1 MSTYSSR
8 STSSSRRGH
17 ASVQSQQSM
26 ASSNS
31 TGYTSLSPPP
41 PLEEGRRS
49 PSAGSASTSVSTQI
63 ALRNMR
69 RLEARRNM
77 EETHYL
83 TQKARNCKLN
93 PPVDLRALDYVS
105 KYDDNLVCP
114 ICRCALVDPVLLMDC
129 DHCFCRECIR
139 QTWTTPN
146 PLGPKGDCPTCRMPA
161 KLGPRASTTKILVN
175 ILDDL
180 VVKCPKSENGCKS
193 QVKRGEVQDHI
204 DIYCGYAM
212 VECKDTQCGQSIQ
225 RKDYDQGCLHYTVQ
239 CESCHQE
246 MPKAELENHWQVQCP
261 DRQVNCELCSSLIY
275 HRDREEHRKE
285 VCPAVSVPCPGATL
299 GCLNKSK
306 RAHLEIHTR
315 GCALAKLGP
324 YLETQ
329 KQRMDEQES
338 AQKTINRKLEILE
351 TGFNAMQDII
361 SANQSIPPNNA
372 STETLILAARHDR
385 GGSNATTS
393 TRIASADDYDFPVP
407 PSNRAS
413 AAEPEPTSPASTV
426 RSASTGRT
434 QPPGRPA
441 PSAPGPRPADL
452 PPSTTTDFDLASPFT
467 AQGNTSDGP
476 YTSPLH
482 HLLSM
487 HENLREEMSR
497 ISTAL
502 QELDGRHSMQILN
515 ENLRNREEIAYLG
528 GQVAGMNRQVH
539 WLTSTQ
545 LQRQQGGGGGGSSPR
560 APSSSTMGRRD
571 HGDASADS
579 AGASGAGVQVAV
591 NAMSTAATALRG
603 AARVVNVGAQSPTS
617 PQAMRRGVSEEGR
630 TKL

>member
-1 MSTYSSR
+1 MSIYSR
-8 STSSSRRGH
+8 SSSRGPSGH
-17 ASVQSQQSM
+17 ASVQSYQS
-26 ASSNS
+26 ASSSNS
-31 TGYTSLSPPP
+31 TGYTSLSPP
-41 PLEEGRRS
+41 LQQSRSRS
-49 PSAGSASTSVSTQI
+49 PNSGTTSVSTQI

-83 TQKARNCKLN
+83 TQKARNSKLN

-105 KYDDNLVCP
+105 NYDDNLVCP
-114 ICRCALVDPVLLMDC
+114 ICRCPLVDPVLLMDC

-139 QTWTTPN
+139 QTWPEHA

-161 KLGPRASTTKILVN
+161 KLGPRVSTTKILVN

-204 DIYCGYAM
+204 AIYCGYSM
-212 VECKDTQCGQSIQ
+212 VECKDSTCGQSIQ
-225 RKDYDQGCLHYTVQ
+225 RKDYEQGCLHYSIA

-261 DRQVNCELCSSLIY
+261 DRQINCDLCSSVIY
-275 HRDREEHRKE
+275 HRDRDEHRKNA
-285 VCPAVSVPCPGATL
+285 CPAVSVPCPGASL
-299 GCLNKSK
+299 GCVNKSK

-324 YLETQ
+324 YLDAQ

-361 SANQSIPPNNA
+361 SANQLSPPDNA
-372 STETLILAARHDR
+372 STETLILPSRRNRADTA
-385 GGSNATTS
+385 S
-393 TRIASADDYDFPVP
+393 TRIVSADDYDFPVP
-407 PSNRAS
+407 PSNRGS
-413 AAEPEPTSPASTV
+413 AVEQPPSPASTV
-426 RSASTGRT
+426 RSSSTSRIEA
-434 QPPGRPA
+434 PRRPA
-441 PSAPGPRPADL
+441 PGAPGPRPSDL
-452 PPSTTTDFDLASPFT
+452 PPSTSLDLDLASPFPQSN
-467 AQGNTSDGP
+467 ADGP

-487 HENLREEMSR
+487 HENLREEMTR

-539 WLTSTQ
+539 WLTSSQ
-545 LQRQQGGGGGGSSPR
+545 LQRQQGGSSSRAPSASSVSRREHSDAADSGSTTAGGSS
-560 APSSSTMGRRD
+560 
-571 HGDASADS
+571 
-579 AGASGAGVQVAV
+579 GVQVAV

-603 AARVVNVGAQSPTS
+603 AARVVNVGPQSPTS
-617 PQAMRRGVSEEGR
+617 PHMRRGVSEEGR

>member
-1 MSTYSSR
+1 MSTY
-8 STSSSRRGH
+8 STSSSRRPSGH
-17 ASVQSQQSM
+17 ASVQSYQSM
-26 ASSNS
+26 SSSNS

-41 PLEEGRRS
+41 PDSESRRS
-49 PSAGSASTSVSTQI
+49 PSSGGGTTSVSTQI

-114 ICRCALVDPVLLMDC
+114 ICRCPLVDPVLLMDC
-129 DHCFCRECIR
+129 DHCFCRDCIR
-139 QTWTTPN
+139 QTWPAHS

-204 DIYCGYAM
+204 AIYCGYSM
-212 VECKDTQCGQSIQ
+212 VECKDANCGQSIQ
-225 RKDYDQGCLHYTVQ
+225 RKDYEQGCLHYTVN

-246 MPKAELENHWQVQCP
+246 MPKAELESHWQVQCP
-261 DRQVNCELCSSLIY
+261 DRQINCDLCSSLIH
-275 HRDREEHRKE
+275 HRDRDQHRRD
-285 VCPAVSVPCPGATL
+285 VCPAVSVPCPGSSL
-299 GCLNKSK
+299 GCHNKSK

-324 YLETQ
+324 VLDAQ

-361 SANQSIPPNNA
+361 SANQSSPPDNA
-372 STETLILAARHDR
+372 STETLILPTRRNRAD
-385 GGSNATTS
+385 TTS

-407 PSNRAS
+407 PSNRGS
-413 AAEPEPTSPASTV
+413 AVEPSSPASTV

-434 QPPGRPA
+434 EPPSRPA
-441 PSAPGPRPADL
+441 PAAPGPRPLDL
-452 PPSTTTDFDLASPFT
+452 PPSITQDFDLASPFP
-467 AQGNTSDGP
+467 QSNGDGP

-487 HENLREEMSR
+487 HESLREEMTR

-545 LQRQQGGGGGGSSPR
+545 LQRQQGGSSPR
-560 APSSSTMGRRD
+560 APSTNSSSRRE
-571 HGDASADS
+571 HGDAAESGSSSAD
-579 AGASGAGVQVAV
+579 ASSGVQVAV

-603 AARVVNVGAQSPTS
+603 AARVVNVGGPQSPTS
-617 PQAMRRGVSEEGR
+617 PNMRRGMSEEGR

>member
-1 MSTYSSR
+1 MSTYS
-8 STSSSRRGH
+8 TSSSGRRPSGH
-17 ASVQSQQSM
+17 NSVQSHQS

-31 TGYTSLSPPP
+31 TGYTSTGYTSLSAPPP
-41 PLEEGRRS
+41 EEARRS
-49 PSAGSASTSVSTQI
+49 PTSGTTSVSTQI

-77 EETHYL
+77 EENHYL
-83 TQKARNCKLN
+83 TQKARNQKLN

-114 ICRCALVDPVLLMDC
+114 ICRCPLVDPVLLMDC

-139 QTWTTPN
+139 QTWTTYS

-180 VVKCPKSENGCKS
+180 HVQCPKRENGCKS
-193 QVKRGEVQDHI
+193 EIKRGEVQDHI

-212 VECKDTQCGQSIQ
+212 VECKDSGCGQSIQ
-225 RKDYDQGCLHYTVQ
+225 RKDYEQGCLHYNVE
-239 CESCHQE
+239 CESCHHS
-246 MPKAELENHWQVQCP
+246 MPKAHLESHWQVDCP
-261 DRQVNCELCSSLIY
+261 DRQIRCDLCSSLIY
-275 HRDREEHRKE
+275 HRDREEHRKQS
-285 VCPAVSVPCPGATL
+285 CPAASVPCPGSSL
-299 GCLNKSK
+299 GCTNRSK
-306 RAHLEIHTR
+306 RAHLEIHTK

-324 YLETQ
+324 VIDAQ

-351 TGFNAMQDII
+351 TGFTAMQDIF
-361 SANQSIPPNNA
+361 SANQSSRPDNG
-372 STETLILAARHDR
+372 STETLVLPSRNRAA
-385 GGSNATTS
+385 SAATTS
-393 TRIASADDYDFPVP
+393 TRVVSADDYDFPVP
-407 PSNRAS
+407 PSNRGS
-413 AAEPEPTSPASTV
+413 AVEPEPSSPASTV
-426 RSASTGRT
+426 RSSSASRIEA
-434 QPPGRPA
+434 PSRPA
-441 PSAPGPRPADL
+441 PGAPGPRPSDL
-452 PPSTTTDFDLASPFT
+452 PPSTTVDFDLASPFPQSN
-467 AQGNTSDGP
+467 ADGP

-487 HENLREEMSR
+487 HENLREEMTR

-545 LQRQQGGGGGGSSPR
+545 LQRQQGGSSPR
-560 APSSSTMGRRD
+560 APSASANVGRRELS
-571 HGDASADS
+571 DAAEPRAT
-579 AGASGAGVQVAV
+579 AGGSGGVQVAV

-603 AARVVNVGAQSPTS
+603 AARVVNVGGSQSPTS
-617 PQAMRRGVSEEGR
+617 PGPMRRGPSEEGR

>member
-1 MSTYSSR
+1 MSTSSR
-8 STSSSRRGH
+8 SSSQRPSGH
-17 ASVQSQQSM
+17 ASVQSYQSM
-26 ASSNS
+26 SSSNS
-31 TGYTSLSPPP
+31 TGYTSLSPPLHP
-41 PLEEGRRS
+41 ESRS
-49 PSAGSASTSVSTQI
+49 STSPGGGNTSVSTQI

-105 KYDDNLVCP
+105 KYDDNLMCP
-114 ICRCALVDPVLLMDC
+114 ICRCPLVDPVLLMDC
-129 DHCFCRECIR
+129 DHCFCRDCIR
-139 QTWTTPN
+139 QTWPTHN

-204 DIYCGYAM
+204 AIYCGYSM
-212 VECKDTQCGQSIQ
+212 VECKDPNCGQSIQ
-225 RKDYDQGCLHYTVQ
+225 RKDYEQGCLHYTVS

-246 MPKAELENHWQVQCP
+246 MSKAELENHWQVQCP
-261 DRQVNCELCSSLIY
+261 DRQINCDLCNSLIY
-275 HRDREEHRKE
+275 HRDRDEHRKNA
-285 VCPAVSVPCPGATL
+285 CPAMSVPCPGASL
-299 GCLNKSK
+299 GCVNKSK

-324 YLETQ
+324 VLEAQ
-329 KQRMDEQES
+329 KQRMDEQEC

-351 TGFNAMQDII
+351 TGFTAMQDIV
-361 SANQSIPPNNA
+361 SANQTVPPDNA
-372 STETLILAARHDR
+372 SAETLVLRSRHNRTD
-385 GGSNATTS
+385 TTS
-393 TRIASADDYDFPVP
+393 TRVASADDYDFPVP

-413 AAEPEPTSPASTV
+413 AAEPTSPASTI
-426 RSASTGRT
+426 RSASTSRT
-434 QPPGRPA
+434 EA
-441 PSAPGPRPADL
+441 PSRAAPGAPGPRPSDL
-452 PPSTTTDFDLASPFT
+452 PPSTTMDFDLASPFPP
-467 AQGNTSDGP
+467 GDGDGP

-487 HENLREEMSR
+487 HENLRGEMTR

-545 LQRQQGGGGGGSSPR
+545 LQRQQEGSNSR
-560 APSSSTMGRRD
+560 APSSSSVSRREP
-571 HGDASADS
+571 GNSANS
-579 AGASGAGVQVAV
+579 HSTPAGGSTGVQVAV

-603 AARVVNVGAQSPTS
+603 AARVVNVGPPQSPTS
-617 PQAMRRGVSEEGR
+617 PGMRRGMSEEGR

>member
-1 MSTYSSR
+1 MSTYSTSSR
-8 STSSSRRGH
+8 SSSRRP
-17 ASVQSQQSM
+17 SERVSTQSHQSM
-26 ASSNS
+26 SSSNS
-31 TGYTSLSPPP
+31 TGYTSLSPPLP
-41 PLEEGRRS
+41 EESRRS
-49 PSAGSASTSVSTQI
+49 PSSGSTSVSTQI

-212 VECKDTQCGQSIQ
+212 VECKDSKCGQSIQ
-225 RKDYDQGCLHYTVQ
+225 RKDYDQGCLHYNVN

-261 DRQVNCELCSSLIY
+261 DRQINCELCSSLIY
-275 HRDREEHRKE
+275 YRDRDEHRKE
-285 VCPAVSVPCPGATL
+285 ACPAVSVPCPGASL

-338 AQKTINRKLEILE
+338 AQKAINRKLEILE
-351 TGFNAMQDII
+351 TGFSAMQDII
-361 SANQSIPPNNA
+361 SANQSSPPDNA
-372 STETLILAARHDR
+372 STETLILRSRHDR
-385 GGSNATTS
+385 GSSAATTS

-407 PSNRAS
+407 PSNRGS
-413 AAEPEPTSPASTV
+413 AVEPEPSSPASTV

-434 QPPGRPA
+434 QPPSRPA
-441 PSAPGPRPADL
+441 PGAPGPRPADL
-452 PPSTTTDFDLASPFT
+452 PPSTTTDFDLASPFAPGST
-467 AQGNTSDGP
+467 DGP

-487 HENLREEMSR
+487 HENLREEMAR

-545 LQRQQGGGGGGSSPR
+545 LQRQQGGGANSPR
-560 APSSSTMGRRD
+560 APSSSTMGRRE
-571 HGDASADS
+571 HGDAADS
-579 AGASGAGVQVAV
+579 AGSTVAGGSSGVQVAV

-603 AARVVNVGAQSPTS
+603 AARVVNVGPQSPTS
-617 PQAMRRGVSEEGR
+617 PQAMRRGISEEGR

>member
-1 MSTYSSR
+1 MSTYSR
-8 STSSSRRGH
+8 SSSRPSGH
-17 ASVQSQQSM
+17 ASVQSYQSVS
-26 ASSNS
+26 SSNS
-31 TGYTSLSPPP
+31 TGYTSLSPPLP
-41 PLEEGRRS
+41 DTDGRRS
-49 PSAGSASTSVSTQI
+49 PSSGGTTSVSTQI

-114 ICRCALVDPVLLMDC
+114 ICRCPLVDPVLLMDC
-129 DHCFCRECIR
+129 DHCFCRDCIR
-139 QTWTTPN
+139 QTWPAHS

-204 DIYCGYAM
+204 AIYCGYSM
-212 VECKDTQCGQSIQ
+212 VECKDQNCGQSIQ
-225 RKDYDQGCLHYTVQ
+225 RKDYEQGCLHYTVS

-246 MPKAELENHWQVQCP
+246 MPKAELESHWQVQCP
-261 DRQVNCELCSSLIY
+261 DRQINCDLCSALIH
-275 HRDREEHRKE
+275 HRDRDQHRRDA
-285 VCPAVSVPCPGATL
+285 CPAVSVPCPGSSL

-324 YLETQ
+324 VLDAQ

-361 SANQSIPPNNA
+361 SANQSMPPDNA
-372 STETLILAARHDR
+372 STETLILPSRRNRAD
-385 GGSNATTS
+385 TTS

-407 PSNRAS
+407 PSNRGS
-413 AAEPEPTSPASTV
+413 AVEPTSPASTV

-434 QPPGRPA
+434 EPPRRPA
-441 PSAPGPRPADL
+441 PGAPGPRPSDL
-452 PPSTTTDFDLASPFT
+452 PPSVTQDFDLASPFP
-467 AQGNTSDGP
+467 QSNSDGP

-487 HENLREEMSR
+487 HENLREEMTR

-545 LQRQQGGGGGGSSPR
+545 LQRQQGGSSPR
-560 APSSSTMGRRD
+560 APSASGGGRRE
-571 HGDASADS
+571 HGDAADPGSSS
-579 AGASGAGVQVAV
+579 AGASSGVQVAV

-603 AARVVNVGAQSPTS
+603 AARVVNVGPQSPTS
-617 PQAMRRGVSEEGR
+617 PNMRRGMSEEGR